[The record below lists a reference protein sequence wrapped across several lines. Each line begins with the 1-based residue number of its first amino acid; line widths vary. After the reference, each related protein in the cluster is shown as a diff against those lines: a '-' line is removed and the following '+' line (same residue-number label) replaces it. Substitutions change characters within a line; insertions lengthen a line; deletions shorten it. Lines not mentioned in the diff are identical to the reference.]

1 MRTEP
6 TAPAVA
12 AAPAVTQGLLASG
25 AIAVSIS
32 VVIVTGLLGP
42 SAAQPPLP
50 GHFALPW
57 QLGLEPSPWLVTV
70 LLVAAIGFGAAGLV
84 IGLRAIAAG
93 WRLAQRTAVVAGAA
107 ATVAMVVIPPMGS
120 ADVLVYAAYG
130 RIASLGDDPYTTTAS
145 DLAAAGDP
153 IGRAVERPWQDTPSI
168 YGPVAT
174 GEQWLAS
181 RLGGTSVQATVWWL
195 AAFTAIAFVVT
206 GLLLLRLTGSTAQ
219 ARSRVLLLWWL
230 NPLLLYEVVNGAH
243 LDGIGIA
250 FAVGALALVRRSPL
264 GAGALAGIAV
274 AVKLSFGLYVL
285 ALAWALRRSARSL
298 VLLAAGALAVF
309 VAAYATVGL
318 HALDQAQ
325 SASRLVS
332 FAMPSRLL
340 VGPLEALLPDHVA
353 RDVIAVLSWIAFG
366 ALALWLLSRAPFGGP
381 IESSRSEVD
390 PVSRPDP
397 THEAIRT
404 AAALTL
410 AWSLTATYS
419 LPWYDVAAWAPIA
432 LLAATPYDWLL
443 IARTSVL
450 SLAYIPGRVVDLPA
464 GLDELT
470 RNLRGTVGPLAGIV
484 LLVFA
489 VILVRARP
497 EPAQAPRTAN

>member
-1 MRTEP
+1 VRTEP
-6 TAPAVA
+6 SGPAVA
-12 AAPAVTQGLLASG
+12 APPAVSQGRLATG
-25 AIAVSIS
+25 AIGVSLAL
-32 VVIVTGLLGP
+32 VIVTGLLGP
-42 SAAQPPLP
+42 SAAQPSLP
-50 GHFALPW
+50 GRFALPW
-57 QLGLEPSPWLVTV
+57 QLGLEPSPWLVTA
-70 LLVAAIGFGAAGLV
+70 LLLAAIGFGAAGLV

-93 WRLAQRTAVVAGAA
+93 WRLDQRTAVVAGAVA
-107 ATVAMVVIPPMGS
+107 AVAMVVIPPMGS

-130 RIASLGDDPYTTTAS
+130 RIASLGDDPYTTTAT
-145 DLAAAGDP
+145 DLAATGDP
-153 IGRAVERPWQDTPSI
+153 IGRSVERPWQDTPSI

-181 RLGGTSVQATVWWL
+181 HLGGTSMQATVWWL

-206 GLLLLRLTGSTAQ
+206 GLLLLRLAGSTTS
-219 ARSRVLLLWWL
+219 ARSRVMLLWWL

-250 FAVGALALVRRSPL
+250 FAVAALALVRRSPL
-264 GAGALAGIAV
+264 GAGFLVGLAV

-285 ALAWALRRSARSL
+285 ALAWAVRRSARSL
-298 VLLAAGALAVF
+298 ALLAAGALVVF

-318 HALDQAQ
+318 HALDQAR

-340 VGPLEALLPDHVA
+340 VGPLEALLPNHTA
-353 RDVIAVLSWIAFG
+353 RDVIATLSWIAFA
-366 ALALWLLSRAPFGGP
+366 ALALWLMSRPPFGGP
-381 IESSRSEVD
+381 IDPSRSALD
-390 PVSRPDP
+390 PVRLSDP
-397 THEAIRT
+397 TYEAIRT

-443 IARTSVL
+443 IARTTVL
-450 SLAYIPGRVVDLPA
+450 SVAYIPGRVVDLPA
-464 GLDELT
+464 GLDALT
-470 RNLRGTVGPLAGIV
+470 RNLRGTLGPLAGIV
-484 LLVFA
+484 LIVFA
-489 VILVRARP
+489 VILVRVRP
-497 EPAQAPRTAN
+497 EPAQASRTVT

>member
-1 MRTEP
+1 
-6 TAPAVA
+6 
-12 AAPAVTQGLLASG
+12 
-25 AIAVSIS
+25 VSLS
-32 VVIVTGLLGP
+32 LVIVTGLLGP

-50 GHFALPW
+50 GRFAFPW
-57 QLGLEPSPWLVTV
+57 QLGLEPSPWLVTT
-70 LLVAAIGFGAAGLV
+70 LLIAAIGFGAAGLV

-93 WRLAQRTAVVAGAA
+93 WRLAQGTAVVAGAVA
-107 ATVAMVVIPPMGS
+107 AVAMVVVPPMGS

-130 RIASLGDDPYTTTAS
+130 RIASLGDDPYTTTAA

-153 IGRAVERPWQDTPSI
+153 IGRAVERPWQDTASV

-195 AAFTAIAFVVT
+195 AAFTAIAFVLT
-206 GLLLLRLTGSTAQ
+206 GLLLLRLSGRAAQ
-219 ARSRVLLLWWL
+219 PRSRVLLLWWL

-243 LDGIGIA
+243 LDGIGVA
-250 FAVGALALVRRSPL
+250 FAVAALVLVRRAPL
-264 GAGALAGIAV
+264 SAGVLVGLAV
-274 AVKLSFGLYVL
+274 AVKLSFGLYAL

-298 VLLAAGALAVF
+298 ALLAVGALAAF

-318 HALDQAQ
+318 HALDQAR

-340 VGPLEALLPDHVA
+340 VGPLEAVLPDHMA
-353 RDVIAVLSWIAFG
+353 RDVIATLSWIAFA
-366 ALALWLLSRAPFGGP
+366 ALALWLLSRPPFGGP
-381 IESSRSEVD
+381 SESSRSELH
-390 PVSRPDP
+390 PVRQHEP

-432 LLAATPYDWLL
+432 LVAATPYDWLL
-443 IARTSVL
+443 IARTTVL
-450 SLAYIPGRVVDLPA
+450 SVAYIPGRVVDLPA
-464 GLDELT
+464 GLDAFT
-470 RNLRGTVGPLAGIV
+470 RNLRGTLGPLAGIV

-497 EPAQAPRTAN
+497 GPAQAPRTVP

>member
-1 MRTEP
+1 
-6 TAPAVA
+6 
-12 AAPAVTQGLLASG
+12 
-25 AIAVSIS
+25 
-32 VVIVTGLLGP
+32 
-42 SAAQPPLP
+42 
-50 GHFALPW
+50 
-57 QLGLEPSPWLVTV
+57 LVTA

-93 WRLAQRTAVVAGAA
+93 WRLAQRTAVTAGAVA
-107 ATVAMVVIPPMGS
+107 AVAMVVIPPMGS

-130 RIASLGDDPYTTTAS
+130 RIASLGDDPYTTTAT

-181 RLGGTSVQATVWWL
+181 HLGGTSMQATVWWL
-195 AAFTAIAFVVT
+195 AAFTAVAFVVT
-206 GLLLLRLTGSTAQ
+206 GLLLLLLAGITAQ

-250 FAVGALALVRRSPL
+250 FAVAALALVRRSPL
-264 GAGALAGIAV
+264 GAGVLVGLAV
-274 AVKLSFGLYVL
+274 TVKLSFGLYVL
-285 ALAWALRRSARSL
+285 ALAWALRRSARSV
-298 VLLAAGALAVF
+298 VLLVAGAVAVF
-309 VAAYATVGL
+309 VVAYATVGL
-318 HALDQAQ
+318 HALDQAR

-340 VGPLEALLPDHVA
+340 VGPLEAVLPNHVA
-353 RDVIAVLSWIAFG
+353 RDVIVALSWIAF
-366 ALALWLLSRAPFGGP
+366 AVLALWLLSRAPFGGP
-381 IESSRSEVD
+381 IDEAHAEPD
-390 PVSRPDP
+390 PVRRPDP

-443 IARTSVL
+443 IARTTVL
-450 SLAYIPGRVVDLPA
+450 SLAYIPGRVVDLPT
-464 GLDELT
+464 GLDALT
-470 RNLRGTVGPLAGIV
+470 RNLRGTLGPLAGIA
-484 LLVFA
+484 LLACA

-497 EPAQAPRTAN
+497 ESAQAPRTVT